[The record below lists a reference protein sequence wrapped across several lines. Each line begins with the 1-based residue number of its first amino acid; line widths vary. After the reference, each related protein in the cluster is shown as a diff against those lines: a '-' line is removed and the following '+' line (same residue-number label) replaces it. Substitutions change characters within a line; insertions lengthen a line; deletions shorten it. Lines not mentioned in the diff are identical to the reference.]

1 MEARVAK
8 LEAAAEHLQVQLGD
22 VKVSVEHSRSLLEQM
37 IDRLARIETDL
48 KHLPTKTTL
57 TWGAVA
63 FFVAMAGAVAG
74 IVALNNS

>member
-1 MEARVAK
+1 
-8 LEAAAEHLQVQLGD
+8 
-22 VKVSVEHSRSLLEQM
+22 M